1 VVRGLRIGTRVRMC
15 SEIRG
20 RFMGVRGGWFR
31 GNGVK
36 LRFGVILAGAAIRN

>member
-1 VVRGLRIGTRVRMC
+1 MVRGLRMGTRVRMC

-20 RFMGVRGGWFR
+20 FMGVRGGWFR

-36 LRFGVILAGAAIRN
+36 LRFGDILARAAIRN